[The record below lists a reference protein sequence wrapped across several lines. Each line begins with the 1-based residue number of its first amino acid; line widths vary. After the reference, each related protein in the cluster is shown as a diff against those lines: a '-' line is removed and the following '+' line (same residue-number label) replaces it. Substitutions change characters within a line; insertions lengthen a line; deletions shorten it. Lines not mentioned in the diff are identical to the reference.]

1 MTPFEYGK
9 CPSLYNNRSR
19 SIEHP
24 TSLSLSFSIFFH
36 LFFLSLFLFSF
47 LLRCEHS
54 GKRGVD
60 EVQWNG
66 EAKLTAIPGCRG
78 RAYHDDG
85 FDAGNE
91 RQLVPPASGISG
103 RVTVDS
109 R

>member
-1 MTPFEYGK
+1 M
-9 CPSLYNNRSR
+9 
-19 SIEHP
+19 
-24 TSLSLSFSIFFH
+24 
-36 LFFLSLFLFSF
+36 
-47 LLRCEHS
+47 
-54 GKRGVD
+54 D

-66 EAKLTAIPGCRG
+66 EAKLTIPGCRG

>member
-1 MTPFEYGK
+1 MESGR
-9 CPSLYNNRSR
+9 SLYCNNNHSR
-19 SIEHP
+19 SIER
-24 TSLSLSFSIFFH
+24 SLSLSLSSVSFIFF
-36 LFFLSLFLFSF
+36 FFLFSF
-47 LLRCEHS
+47 LLHARCEHS

-60 EVQWNG
+60 EVEWNG
-66 EAKLTAIPGCRG
+66 EAKLTIPGCRG
-78 RAYHDDG
+78 CAYHDDG

>member
-1 MTPFEYGK
+1 MESGR
-9 CPSLYNNRSR
+9 SLYCNNNRSR
-19 SIEHP
+19 SIGR
-24 TSLSLSFSIFFH
+24 SLCLSLFPF
-36 LFFLSLFLFSF
+36 LPFLSSFFFFLFSF
-47 LLRCEHS
+47 PLHARCEHS

-60 EVQWNG
+60 EVEWNG
-66 EAKLTAIPGCRG
+66 EAKLTIPGCRG
-78 RAYHDDG
+78 CAYHDDS